1 MRQKLSE
8 SERRILL
15 EAERIKRRLNEMQP
29 DGPIPVSDLTK
40 DFGIPSGSTAE
51 MLCRGLKAS
60 HKSTFPEGVFRC
72 KFNPLYSPSLTITLT
87 ALPKEKWANGIIN
100 NDPFHQTIF
109 LYGFDEEGNAD
120 IVSVE
125 SAPRYAQASW
135 DTPKHKLPRV
145 SKGRPETVLGQL
157 SRVFVVAAP
166 HVLAQSG
173 LSEGRRITL
182 RESADDERILNF
194 IVDHRKV
201 QEAFDRL
208 DSGNDDLLD
217 ELKRELA
224 KALGTID
231 TRKAEALRRFLW
243 VVEHAGSASPDLLRN
258 NLGKGLNALGAK
270 TPIFF

>member
-1 MRQKLSE
+1 MKQRLTE
-8 SERRILL
+8 AERRILA
-15 EAERIKRRLNEMQP
+15 EAERIKRRLSEMQP
-29 DGPIPVSDLTK
+29 DGPVPVSDLTK
-40 DFGIPSGSTAE
+40 DFGIPAGSTAE

-60 HKSTFPEGVFRC
+60 HKSTFPEGIFRC
-72 KFNPLYSPSLTITLT
+72 KFNPLYPPSLTITLT

-125 SAPRYAQASW
+125 NAPRYAQANW
-135 DTPKHKLPRV
+135 NALKHKLPRV

-166 HVLAQSG
+166 HILAQGG
-173 LSEGRRITL
+173 LSEGRRTL
-182 RESADDERILNF
+182 REGVDDERILNL

-201 QEAFDRL
+201 QDAFELL

-217 ELKRELA
+217 DLKRELG

-231 TRKAEALRRFLW
+231 ARKAEALRRFLW
-243 VVEHAGSASPDLLRN
+243 VIEHAGRANSDLIRN